1 MLFNDYLNLEGNEK
15 RLLKAVIYT
24 LFITS
29 IDINIKEVII
39 RSSER
44 FKVSASDIDVFIDD
58 LFSIEL

>member
-29 IDINIKEVII
+29 IDINIKEAII